1 MLAQGRMDAGMSSKL
16 HKLVQEGGAGSYQK
30 SKENNNARGGGGGEG
45 AQHRRKESRWK
56 GDESGRI
63 GTRRDDGGRR
73 RRREERVGIVA
84 QLAQGLGVEE
94 ETVEALGYAVAAA
107 AAAYS
112 VWRRARG

>member
-1 MLAQGRMDAGMSSKL
+1 MASKL

-30 SKENNNARGGGGGEG
+30 SKEKNDARGGDGGGDGVGGEG
-45 AQHRRKESRWK
+45 PWHGRKESRWR
-56 GDESGRI
+56 GDERRRV
-63 GTRRDDGGRR
+63 GTRKDEGERR
-73 RRREERVGIVA
+73 RKREERVGVVA
-84 QLAQGLGVEE
+84 QLAQGFGVEE